1 MPLPVKAF
9 ERTLINLQTMENTFF
24 SSTLF
29 FLIVV
34 LVLATIFGI
43 FYLYFTTRN
52 RERMA
57 LIEQGMD
64 PNLANSDFWVIVA
77 LIGAGMAGGLILGD
91 LLTGGY
97 GPLVGFIVAGVNVVV
112 YHFVKAARRRKRI

>member
-1 MPLPVKAF
+1 
-9 ERTLINLQTMENTFF
+9 MENTFF

-64 PNLANSDFWVIVA
+64 PNLANSDFWIIVG
-77 LIGAGMAGGLILGD
+77 LIVAGMAGGMMLGD
-91 LLTGGY
+91 LFGKY
-97 GPLVGFIVAGVNVVV
+97 GPLVGFVVAGINVVV
-112 YHFVKAARRRKRI
+112 YHFVKAARRRKKV

>member
-1 MPLPVKAF
+1 
-9 ERTLINLQTMENTFF
+9 MENTFF

-43 FYLYFTTRN
+43 FYLYFTSRS
-52 RERMA
+52 RERLA

-77 LIGAGMAGGLILGD
+77 LIAVGMAGGLIIAD
-91 LLTGGY
+91 LIPGGY
-97 GPLVGFIVAGVNVVV
+97 GPLMGFVVAGINILV
-112 YHFVKAARRRKRI
+112 YHFVKLARRKKEMGER

>member
-1 MPLPVKAF
+1 MG
-9 ERTLINLQTMENTFF
+9 NTFF
-24 SSTLF
+24 SSALF
-29 FLIVV
+29 FLVVV
-34 LVLATIFGI
+34 LVLATVFGI

-91 LLTGGY
+91 LIPGGY
-97 GPLVGFIVAGVNVVV
+97 GPLVGFIVAGLNVVV
-112 YHFVKAARRRKRI
+112 YHSVKAARRRKRL

>member
-1 MPLPVKAF
+1 
-9 ERTLINLQTMENTFF
+9 MENSFF

-29 FLIVV
+29 FLLVV

-77 LIGAGMAGGLILGD
+77 LIAAGMGGGLIIAD
-91 LLTGGY
+91 LIPGRY
-97 GPLVGFIVAGVNVVV
+97 GPLLGFVVAGANIVV
-112 YHFVKAARRRKRI
+112 YHFVKMACRRKDMGGR

>member
-1 MPLPVKAF
+1 
-9 ERTLINLQTMENTFF
+9 MENTFF

-57 LIEQGMD
+57 LIEQGLD

-77 LIGAGMAGGLILGD
+77 LIAVGMAGGLIIAD
-91 LLTGGY
+91 LLPGGY
-97 GPLVGFIVAGVNVVV
+97 GPLMGFIVAGINIVV
-112 YHFVKAARRRKRI
+112 YHFYKLARRKKNMEER